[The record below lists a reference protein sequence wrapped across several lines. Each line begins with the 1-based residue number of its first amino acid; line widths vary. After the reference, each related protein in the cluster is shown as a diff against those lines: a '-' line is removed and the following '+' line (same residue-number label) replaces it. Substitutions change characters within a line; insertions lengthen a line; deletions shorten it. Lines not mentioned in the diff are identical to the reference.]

1 MNDMP
6 DAPAPEGTALD
17 GKTIADL
24 AEQLNQLLRL
34 RTFPIGMKLF
44 ADVAEMEAVPG
55 LRRPAK
61 GKTYSTCQLVTQ
73 SRMAGF
79 TLGITT
85 ENVPPFSS
93 CSSVIGL
100 DAPGDIYL
108 SGRKMD
114 GVWFENRDA
123 AAAHQAQMP
132 RVTPGTYNGLAIS
145 PLRTGRLSPPDV
157 CLFYGNPAQMILFIN
172 GLQWRNYQ
180 RYDFSITGESACA
193 DSWGSALEE
202 PQGQPVDPVLR
213 GAPLWRRGRRRDAD
227 GLPARRPA
235 TRGDRPA
242 GPVESRPA
250 LPDHAV
256 RSAGRTRR
264 GHGEELRRQK
274 LGRTKKKPSSF
285 ALQTAVLPWPA
296 RRSCVELS

>member
-6 DAPAPEGTALD
+6 DSASHQPGSLD
-17 GKTIADL
+17 GKQIAEL
-24 AEQLNQLLRL
+24 AEQLNTLLRL
-34 RTFPIGMKLF
+34 RTLPIGMKLF
-44 ADVAEMEAVPG
+44 ADKAAMEAVPG

-61 GKTYSTCQLVTQ
+61 GKTFSTCQLVTQ

-100 DAPGDIYL
+100 DAPGEIYT
-108 SGRKMD
+108 SGRKME
-114 GVWFENRDA
+114 GVWFENREA

-132 RVTPGTYNGLAIS
+132 RVSPTGWEGLAIS
-145 PLRTGRLSPPDV
+145 PLRSGRLNPPDI

-193 DSWGSALEE
+193 DSWGSALKHRKVSLSIPCYAERRYGGVADDEMLMACPPADLQRAVTGLQGLSKAGLRYPIMPFGPQAE
-202 PQGQPVDPVLR
+202 P
-213 GAPLWRRGRRRDAD
+213 
-227 GLPARRPA
+227 
-235 TRGDRPA
+235 
-242 GPVESRPA
+242 
-250 LPDHAV
+250 
-256 RSAGRTRR
+256 
-264 GHGEELRRQK
+264 GEGMAK
-274 LGRTKKKPSSF
+274 SYGGKS
-285 ALQTAVLPWPA
+285 
-296 RRSCVELS
+296 

>member
-6 DAPAPEGTALD
+6 DSPAPHDPAID
-17 GKTIADL
+17 GKTIAEL

-100 DAPGDIYL
+100 DAPGDIYT
-108 SGRKMD
+108 SGRKME

-132 RVTPGTYNGLAIS
+132 RVTPGPWNGLAIS

-193 DSWGSALEE
+193 DSWGSALKHRKVSLSIPCYAERRYGGVADDEMLMACPPADLLRAVTGLQGLAKAGLRYPIMPFGPQAE
-202 PQGQPVDPVLR
+202 PGE
-213 GAPLWRRGRRRDAD
+213 GMAKSY
-227 GLPARRPA
+227 
-235 TRGDRPA
+235 A
-242 GPVESRPA
+242 GKS
-250 LPDHAV
+250 
-256 RSAGRTRR
+256 
-264 GHGEELRRQK
+264 
-274 LGRTKKKPSSF
+274 
-285 ALQTAVLPWPA
+285 
-296 RRSCVELS
+296 